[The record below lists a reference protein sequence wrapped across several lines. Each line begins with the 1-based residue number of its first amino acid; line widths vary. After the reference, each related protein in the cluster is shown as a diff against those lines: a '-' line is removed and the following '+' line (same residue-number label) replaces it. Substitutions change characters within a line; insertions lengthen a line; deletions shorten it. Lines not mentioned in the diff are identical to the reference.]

1 MGNQYLDFGWETG
14 RKKSPPASSS
24 YQSPS
29 TQNDPWVKM
38 LHSELI
44 HSLHSFASPWS
55 IQQTE
60 GQTTAL
66 LRVVSSYIVFSLLP
80 TSHLPLNTLD
90 PGGRPQSEDWVFIFL
105 CPVYTWRVHIHSE
118 NSVHMLVLPR
128 ERDAGK
134 GLLSTSGHMAAIITL
149 GSGQF
154 LVFESFFLLVWTN
167 CTHKQVIAD
176 QGIQWPELVQGVPAE
191 VGRRKRN
198 HERWV
203 TIWVKILPQV
213 QRPQMEQKIA

>member
-80 TSHLPLNTLD
+80 TSLLTPLIQVRGPKVKTGCSFSFVLST
-90 PGGRPQSEDWVFIFL
+90 PGGSTFILRTVCTCWFS
-105 CPVYTWRVHIHSE
+105 PE
-118 NSVHMLVLPR
+118 R
-128 ERDAGK
+128 ERLVK
-134 GLLSTSGHMAAIITL
+134 VSCPHPVTWLQLLPWVL
-149 GSGQF
+149 GSSWS
-154 LVFESFFLLVWTN
+154 LSLSF
-167 CTHKQVIAD
+167 C
-176 QGIQWPELVQGVPAE
+176 
-191 VGRRKRN
+191 
-198 HERWV
+198 
-203 TIWVKILPQV
+203 
-213 QRPQMEQKIA
+213 